1 MPSLRQNKL
10 AIKSFFAV
18 FYGVIRIQKRPVSK
32 GRRKMSIRIAGTGRY
47 VPEKVLTNADLE
59 RMVDTNDEW
68 IRTRTGIE
76 ERHIAA
82 ENETT
87 SDMAYQAG
95 LQAIEAAGI
104 TGADIDLIIVAT
116 TTPDYA
122 FPNTATLLQNRFGA
136 KNAFCFDI
144 YTACTGLISSLEI
157 AFALLESRK
166 AYHHAL
172 VFGAEKLSC
181 ITNWTDRNTC
191 VLFGDG
197 ASCVLLEK
205 DDNCSESALLASS
218 LHADGQYANILKLPA
233 GGSAMPA
240 CQKSVDEN
248 LHTIHME
255 GKETFKLAVGSMVSA
270 CEEAIAQAGISPD
283 DIALV
288 IPHQANIRIIQAVA
302 KRLTVPNEKVYCN
315 IAKYGNTSAAS
326 IGICFDEAVRAG
338 QIKRGDIVL
347 MTSFGGGLTWGAI
360 LIRY

>member
-1 MPSLRQNKL
+1 
-10 AIKSFFAV
+10 
-18 FYGVIRIQKRPVSK
+18 
-32 GRRKMSIRIAGTGRY
+32 MSIRIAGTGHY

-87 SDMAYQAG
+87 SDMAYKAG
-95 LQAIEAAGI
+95 LKALEAAGVS
-104 TGADIDLIIVAT
+104 GEDIDLIIVAT
-116 TTPDYA
+116 NTPDYIL
-122 FPNTATLLQNRFGA
+122 PNTAALLQNRFGA

-144 YTACTGLISSLEI
+144 STACTGLISSLEI
-157 AFALLESRK
+157 AFSLLESRK
-166 AYHHAL
+166 NYNRAL

-197 ASCVLLEK
+197 ASCILLEK
-205 DDNCSESALLASS
+205 TDDNAPSALLASS
-218 LHADGQYANILKLPA
+218 LHAAGQYGNILKVPA

-240 CQKSVDEN
+240 CQESIDGI

-255 GKETFKLAVGSMVSA
+255 GKETFKLAVGAMVSA
-270 CEEAIAQAGISPD
+270 SEETIAEAGVSAD

-302 KRLTVPNEKVYCN
+302 KRLTVDNDRVYSN

-326 IGICFDEAVRAG
+326 IGICFDEAIRSG
-338 QIKRGDIVL
+338 KLKRGDLVL
-347 MTSFGGGLTWGAI
+347 MTSFGGGLTWGAL